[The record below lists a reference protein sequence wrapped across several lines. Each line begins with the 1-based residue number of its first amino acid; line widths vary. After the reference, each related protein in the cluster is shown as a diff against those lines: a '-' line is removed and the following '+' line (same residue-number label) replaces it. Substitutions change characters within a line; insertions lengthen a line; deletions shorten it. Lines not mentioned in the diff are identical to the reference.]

1 MRPNKVVWAL
11 LFFALS
17 VGLILFTDFRLSLA
31 LLAGAGGMIATNVLR
46 IDEAYEAVSWPTVF
60 LLASLIPLGQAVQNT
75 GTAAWIAQQI
85 LALLDGW
92 PIWGLQ
98 AGVAL
103 LATVFTL
110 VMSNVGATVLLVPLA
125 VSIAVAA
132 GGDPAIFALTVAI
145 STSNSFLIPTH
156 QVNALIMGT
165 GWLQGDGFHEER
177 WHHDG
182 AVPGR
187 VTCDDERS
195 FLAARPAEICRECSP
210 SLSKLCP
217 ARIKGE
223 PVDVLGA
230 GEENGNAPGH
240 I

>member
-92 PIWGLQ
+92 PIWG
-98 AGVAL
+98 VFRPEWPCWPPW
-103 LATVFTL
+103 FTL

-132 GGDPAIFALTVAI
+132 GGRSCNLRIDRRNLDLKF
-145 STSNSFLIPTH
+145 IPHTYPSGERPDH
-156 QVNALIMGT
+156 GT

-195 FLAARPAEICRECSP
+195 FLAARPCRNLP
-210 SLSKLCP
+210 
-217 ARIKGE
+217 
-223 PVDVLGA
+223 
-230 GEENGNAPGH
+230 
-240 I
+240 